1 MNTAFPNVRRPQRR
15 RRDIFVEN
23 QTKNN
28 KAPSGAAY
36 FIRSSEDADPTE
48 LESFFQRHLQI
59 GRTDG
64 AIPEYQRDSIIQPR
78 VGESAS

>member
-1 MNTAFPNVRRPQRR
+1 MKTRFPESHPKRR

-28 KAPSGAAY
+28 KAPSGATYPVHPSA
-36 FIRSSEDADPTE
+36 DAAPTE

-64 AIPEYQRDSIIQPR
+64 AVPESQRDSIIQPK